1 MASDVSPHDLD
12 AERHVLGAVL
22 VDTEAIHRVLSILG
36 EQTTVFFKAAHQLIY
51 AAALRL
57 TQRSDPIDLY
67 TIANELKRSDD
78 LSRVGGVA
86 YLYEVHES
94 VPTAANAEYYAET
107 VRDKSTR
114 RALVHA
120 GTEIIGRAGRDDVE
134 LEEVVDQ
141 AQRILFEVNYR
152 EDRGFV
158 DIEQV
163 LRETMEYIEQLYKR
177 KDKLVGIPTGLP
189 DLDQLLY
196 GLNPA
201 DLMVVAARPS
211 MGKSAFAHNIA
222 ANVACRSDEDRQ
234 AVAIF
239 TLEMGREQILTRML
253 ATLGRIDMSRI
264 RQGTLN
270 SDDWRRLSEAAGQLE
285 TAQIFIN
292 DTPGI
297 TLMEVRAESRRLKMR
312 YPNLGLVIVDYL
324 QMLQGGTRAHHSREQ
339 EISDYSR
346 SLKELARELDVT
358 VMALSQLNRAV
369 ESRNDRRPMLSDLR
383 ESGAI
388 EQDADIVMFLYRD
401 DYYNENSE
409 TAGQVEIIVRKHR
422 NGALG
427 TVVLDFQNQYLLF
440 KSSDHMPADYV

>member
-297 TLMEVRAESRRLKMR
+297 TLMEVRAESRRLKM
-312 YPNLGLVIVDYL
+312 
-324 QMLQGGTRAHHSREQ
+324 
-339 EISDYSR
+339 
-346 SLKELARELDVT
+346 
-358 VMALSQLNRAV
+358 
-369 ESRNDRRPMLSDLR
+369 
-383 ESGAI
+383 
-388 EQDADIVMFLYRD
+388 
-401 DYYNENSE
+401 
-409 TAGQVEIIVRKHR
+409 
-422 NGALG
+422 
-427 TVVLDFQNQYLLF
+427 
-440 KSSDHMPADYV
+440 